1 MLSVL
6 IRFRGEKKKRKSRKK
21 ISAHESK
28 EQQGGEGGS
37 THSIYIYKR
46 GVENPRLST
55 LSEGTTQTGGKRA
68 ERGEGDM

>member
-6 IRFRGEKKKRKSRKK
+6 IRFRGEKKKEKAENKSQHMRAK
-21 ISAHESK
+21 SNRGEK
-28 EQQGGEGGS
+28 EGRR
-37 THSIYIYKR
+37 TVYIYKR
-46 GVENPRLST
+46 GVENPGLST